1 MNTRVNINIP
11 EALFNRSQQLVEKG
25 FFSNFSELVRD
36 GIREKVK
43 EYEDKTSL
51 SEEEKRLF
59 TMLKKANEKGML
71 LNEKEMKKH
80 GLKV

>member
-36 GIREKVK
+36 GIREKIR
-43 EYEDKTSL
+43 EYENVTGL
-51 SEEEKRLF
+51 SEDEKKLF
-59 TMLKKANEKGML
+59 AMLKKADEKGLL

-80 GLKV
+80 DLEI